1 VAVKTAVAKPLAAFW
16 QKVED
21 FKLLVKLRL
30 TLTVVFSSVM
40 AYLIAV
46 PGPASGLSI
55 AILCLGGFLVTAA
68 ANILNQVL
76 EKDFD
81 RLMKRTANRPLAT
94 GRMKVAD
101 AVLMAGLMS
110 MVGIT
115 ALALF
120 NPWTAFFGTLAL
132 VSYAFLYTPL
142 KRISPIAV
150 AVGAIPGALPTLI
163 GAAAAEGYISA
174 LGLTLFTIQFFW
186 QFPHFW
192 SIAWLGKEDY
202 ERAGYKLL
210 PGPEG
215 QKEKYTALQSF
226 LYALVLIPVS
236 FLPLSLGVAGWVAT
250 VTIVI
255 SSIFFTWLGWR
266 LYRKNDRKSAL
277 HLMFFSFVYIPLVL
291 GVLLVDQ
298 L

>member
-1 VAVKTAVAKPLAAFW
+1 MAVKTAVYKPLAAFW

-30 TLTVVFSSVM
+30 TLTVVFTSVM

-46 PGPASGLSI
+46 PGPISGLSI
-55 AILCLGGFLVTAA
+55 VVLAIGGFLVTAA
-68 ANILNQVL
+68 ANTLNQVL
-76 EKDFD
+76 EKDYD

-101 AVLMAGLMS
+101 AVLWAGLMS
-110 MVGIT
+110 MLGIT

-150 AVGAIPGALPTLI
+150 AVGAVPGALPTLI

-192 SIAWLGKEDY
+192 SIAWLGREDY
-202 ERAGYKLL
+202 EQAGYKLL

-215 QKEKYTALQSF
+215 QKEQYTAMQSF

-236 FLPLSLGVAGWVAT
+236 FLPMSLGAAGWIAT
-250 VTIVI
+250 TCIVV
-255 SSIFFTWLGWR
+255 SSVIFAYLGWR
-266 LYRKNDRKSAL
+266 LYRNNDRKSAL

-291 GVLLVDQ
+291 LVLLLDQ

>member
-1 VAVKTAVAKPLAAFW
+1 MAVKTAVHKPLAAFW

-46 PGPASGLSI
+46 PGPISGLSI
-55 AILCLGGFLVTAA
+55 AILAVGGFLVTAA
-68 ANILNQVL
+68 ANVLNQVL
-76 EKDFD
+76 EKDYD

-101 AVLMAGLMS
+101 AVLWAGLMS
-110 MVGIT
+110 VVGIS

-150 AVGAIPGALPTLI
+150 AVGAVPGALPTLI

-192 SIAWLGKEDY
+192 SIAWLGREDY
-202 ERAGYKLL
+202 EQAGYKLL

-215 QKEKYTALQSF
+215 QKEQYTALQSF
-226 LYALVLIPVS
+226 LYALVLIPVG
-236 FLPLSLGVAGWVAT
+236 FLPMSLGVAGWIAT
-250 VTIVI
+250 TCIVV
-255 SSIFFTWLGWR
+255 SSVFFAYLGWR
-266 LYRKNDRKSAL
+266 LYRNNDRKSAL

-291 GVLLVDQ
+291 LVLLLDQ

>member
-1 VAVKTAVAKPLAAFW
+1 MAKPLAAFW

-55 AILCLGGFLVTAA
+55 AILCLGGFFVTAA

-215 QKEKYTALQSF
+215 QKEQYTALQSF

-236 FLPLSLGVAGWVAT
+236 FLPLSLGVAGKIAT
-250 VTIVI
+250 VSIVV